1 MADQMS
7 DPAELIHPEVSRW
20 AALLRT
26 LRLLDT
32 GRLADAAFAGS
43 LMALL
48 LAMMLGRVKLD
59 VIGALAT
66 LCVVLILLALA
77 TFDLVVRWSTVDLQ
91 SPGPRSPGAQRVW
104 IRLLGRIWPEV
115 VLVAGII
122 VGHLLWTG

>member
-7 DPAELIHPEVSRW
+7 DPAELVHPGESRL

-26 LRLLDT
+26 LRHLDA

-43 LMALL
+43 LLALL
-48 LAMMLGRVKLD
+48 LAMMLGKVKLD

-91 SPGPRSPGAQRVW
+91 SPGPHGPGAQRVW